1 MKQSLLVFV
10 CVVFALTFISAG
22 AVAKNTQGK
31 LADYKFME
39 VPQAPAS
46 ESEFGGTMFQAA
58 AANTTVL
65 GWWQ

>member
-1 MKQSLLVFV
+1 MRKTLLVAL
-10 CVVFALTFISAG
+10 CVLFAMSSVAM
-22 AVAKNTQGK
+22 AKNTQGK